1 MNHQSHNK
9 LVSFIWSIADDC
21 LRDVYVR
28 GKYRDVILPMVVL
41 RRLDALLEPGKDEV
55 MEEVRFQREEA
66 GFTELDVNGL
76 QAASGYVFYNTSVW
90 TLQKLH
96 DTATNNQQLLEANF
110 TDYLDGFSDN
120 VKEIIRKFN
129 LKSQVKHM
137 ANKDVLL
144 DVLEKFTSPTINLT
158 PFEKLDPEG
167 RKLPALSNL
176 GMGYVFEELIRKFN
190 EENNEEAGEHFTPRE
205 VIDLMTHVIFEP
217 IKDRLPPVMTIYD
230 PACGSGGMLTES
242 QNFIKDEDGLIRA
255 KGDVY
260 LFGKEINDETYA
272 ICKSDMMIKGN
283 DPENI
288 KNGSTLSTDEFA
300 GKQFDFMLSNPPYGK
315 SWASEQRHI
324 KDGNEVIDSR
334 FRIKLKNYWGVE
346 EDADAIPR
354 SSDGQLLFLM
364 EMVSKIKPLAASP
377 SGSRIASVHNGSSL
391 FTGDAGGGESNI
403 RRYLIENDLLDAI
416 IQLPNNLFY
425 NTGITTYIWVLTNSK
440 PANRQG
446 KVQLIDAGPL
456 YRKLRKNLGAKN
468 CELAPEH
475 ITEIVKTYQDL
486 AIVDR
491 TGDDGLASKVFDNA
505 DFGYYKVTIERPKR
519 LKAQFSAERIAELRF
534 DNKLREPM
542 VWAWE
547 TYGERVYTDLPAL
560 EKDIIDWCEKQELN
574 LARKQQEALLKPD
587 NWLKQQG
594 LMNTATKLMKAIG
607 TDEYSNFNIFAR
619 EVEMEL
625 KALGLKLSASEKK
638 QIMDAVSWYDA
649 EAEKVIKGTTKLKG
663 EKLTD
668 LLEHLNCTE
677 AQLPDFGYFVTGT
690 PDREKPGEYLEYET
704 ESDLRDTE
712 NVPLKEDI
720 HDYFLREV
728 KPHVSEAW
736 INLDATKIGYEIS
749 FNKYFY
755 RHKPLRDI
763 AAVSADILQLE
774 DESEGLIKA
783 ILAWS

>member
-1 MNHQSHNK
+1 VNHQSHNK

-41 RRLDALLEPGKDEV
+41 RRLDALLEPSKEQV
-55 MEEVRFQREEA
+55 LEEVRFQRDEA
-66 GFTELDVNGL
+66 GITELEDHGL
-76 QAASGYVFYNTSVW
+76 RDASGYVFYNTSVW

-110 TDYLDGFSDN
+110 TDYLDGFSLN

-144 DVLEKFTSPTINLT
+144 DVLEKFTSPYINLT
-158 PFEKLDPEG
+158 PHEKLDPEG
-167 RKLPALSNL
+167 RKLPLLSNL

-205 VIDLMTHVIFEP
+205 VIDLMTHVIFEL
-217 IKDRLPPVMTIYD
+217 IKDKLPPVMTIYD

-255 KGDVY
+255 TGDVY
-260 LFGKEINDETYA
+260 LYGKEINDETYA

-300 GKQFDFMLSNPPYGK
+300 GRQFDFMLSNPPYGK
-315 SWASEQRHI
+315 SWASEQRYI
-324 KDGNEVIDSR
+324 KDGNEVIDPR
-334 FRIKLKNYWGVE
+334 FKIKLKNYWGDE

-364 EMVSKIKPLAASP
+364 EMVNKMKPLSVAPA
-377 SGSRIASVHNGSSL
+377 GSRIASVHNGSSL

-425 NTGITTYIWVLTNSK
+425 NTGITTYIWVLTNGK
-440 PANRQG
+440 PANRRR

-456 YRKLRKNLGAKN
+456 YRKLRKSLGAKN

-475 ITEIVKTYQDL
+475 ITEIVQTYQDL
-486 AIVDR
+486 ASVDR
-491 TGDDGLASKVFDNA
+491 TGDDGLASKVFANE

-542 VWAWE
+542 AWAWE
-547 TYGERVYTDLPAL
+547 TYGERLYTDLPAL
-560 EKDIIDWCEKQELN
+560 AKDIIDWCEKQDLN
-574 LARKQQEALLKPD
+574 LARKQQEALVKTD
-587 NWLKQQG
+587 NWLKQQM

-607 TDEYSNFNIFAR
+607 TDEYRDFNVFTR

-649 EAEKVIKGTTKLKG
+649 EAKKVIKGITKLKG

-668 LLEHLNCTE
+668 LLTHLNCTE
-677 AQLPDFGYFVTGT
+677 AQLPDFGYYATKT
-690 PDREKPGEYLEYET
+690 PGEYMEYET

-712 NVPLKEDI
+712 NVPLNDTI
-720 HDYFLREV
+720 HEYFLREV
-728 KPHVSEAW
+728 KPHVAEAW
-736 INLDATKIGYEIS
+736 VNLDATKIGYEIS

-755 RHKPLRDI
+755 RHKPLRSLDE
-763 AAVSADILQLE
+763 VSADILQLE
-774 DESEGLIKA
+774 EESEGLIKA

>member
-1 MNHQSHNK
+1 MNTSAHNK

-41 RRLDALLEPGKDEV
+41 RRLDALLEPSKDEV
-55 MEEVRFQREEA
+55 MEEVRFQRVEA
-66 GFTELDVNGL
+66 GFTELDDNGL
-76 QAASGYVFYNTSVW
+76 RAASGFVFYNTSVW
-90 TLQKLH
+90 TLQRLH

-144 DVLEKFTSPTINLT
+144 DVLEKFTSPYINLT
-158 PFEKLDPEG
+158 PHEKQDPEG

-205 VIDLMTHVIFEP
+205 VIDLMTHLIFEP

-242 QNFIKDEDGLIRA
+242 QNFIKDEEGMIRA
-255 KGDVY
+255 TGDVY

-300 GKQFDFMLSNPPYGK
+300 GRQFDFMLSNPPYGK
-315 SWASEQRHI
+315 SWASEVKYI
-324 KDGNEVIDSR
+324 KDGNDVIDPR
-334 FRIKLKNYWGVE
+334 FRIKLKNYWGEE

-364 EMVSKIKPLAASP
+364 EMVNKLKPLTAAP
-377 SGSRIASVHNGSSL
+377 AGSRIASVHNGSSL

-403 RRYLIENDLLDAI
+403 RRYLIENDLLEAI

-425 NTGITTYIWVLTNSK
+425 NTGITTYIWLLSNGKTA
-440 PANRQG
+440 PRRG

-475 ITEIVKTYQDL
+475 INEILQAYLQL
-486 AIVDR
+486 SNIER
-491 TGDDGLASKVFDNA
+491 TGDEGLASRVFDNP

-519 LKAQFSAERIAELRF
+519 LKAQFSAERIVELRF
-534 DNKLREPM
+534 DSKLREPM
-542 VWAWE
+542 AWAWE
-547 TYGERVYTDLPAL
+547 TYGDRVYTDLPAL
-560 EKDIIDWCEKQELN
+560 EKDLIDWCEKQDLN

-587 NWLKQQG
+587 NWLKQQV
-594 LMNTATKLMKAIG
+594 LMNTATKLMRAIG
-607 TDEYSNFNIFAR
+607 TDEYRNFNVFAR
-619 EVEMEL
+619 EVELEL
-625 KALGLKLSASEKK
+625 KALGVKLSASEKK
-638 QIMDAVSWYDA
+638 QILDAVSWYDA
-649 EAEKVIKGTTKLKG
+649 DAEKVVKGTIKLKG
-663 EKLTD
+663 DKLNE
-668 LLEHLNCTE
+668 LLTHLNCTE
-677 AQLPDFGYFVTGT
+677 AQLPDFGYYAT
-690 PDREKPGEYLEYET
+690 EKPGEYLEYET

-712 NVPLKEDI
+712 NVPLKDEI
-720 HDYFLREV
+720 YAYFLREV
-728 KPHVSEAW
+728 KPHVGEAW
-736 INLDATKIGYEIS
+736 INLNATKIGYEIS

-755 RHKPLRDI
+755 RHKPLRTLEE
-763 AAVSADILQLE
+763 VSADILQLE
-774 DESEGLIKA
+774 EESEGLIKN
-783 ILAWS
+783 ILSLV